1 MITKLVDEGLTAVE
15 EELQAVVRS
24 DVQLLED
31 AGRHIITSGGKR
43 LRPQLVLLSYLAAG
57 GQDIASV
64 IPMAA
69 AVEMVHTATLVH
81 DDINDHSLTRRGK
94 ISVHARWGRTF
105 ALLAGDYLFTK
116 VYEMMAP
123 YGPEYNVLMAE
134 ACTRLVEGETLQAA
148 AAKAGT
154 MDRETYK
161 QIISRK
167 TASLFRAAAHMGA
180 LMGGADEE
188 SAGAMADYAYNL
200 GLTFQ
205 IVDDI
210 LDIIGDPETL
220 GKPVGSDVAQKR
232 GVVMAH
238 NGGRL
243 AATHREAG
251 EAVAM
256 AEQSDPIAQMLARLR
271 ESGAVEVA
279 RLQAAEMGQRARA
292 ALNGVPDSPARAE
305 MLRLVD
311 KVLDRQ
317 R

>member
-1 MITKLVDEGLTAVE
+1 
-15 EELQAVVRS
+15 
-24 DVQLLED
+24 
-31 AGRHIITSGGKR
+31 
-43 LRPQLVLLSYLAAG
+43 
-57 GQDIASV
+57 
-64 IPMAA
+64 
-69 AVEMVHTATLVH
+69 
-81 DDINDHSLTRRGK
+81 
-94 ISVHARWGRTF
+94 
-105 ALLAGDYLFTK
+105 
-116 VYEMMAP
+116 
-123 YGPEYNVLMAE
+123 
-134 ACTRLVEGETLQAA
+134 
-148 AAKAGT
+148 